1 MVKRKV
7 ALAFA
12 DTSSH
17 GNSDDNK
24 TTARRSRR
32 TGNAQKRI
40 DPSNVTNSDSDDDVR
55 MSPRKNV

>member
-17 GNSDDNK
+17 GNSDDKK